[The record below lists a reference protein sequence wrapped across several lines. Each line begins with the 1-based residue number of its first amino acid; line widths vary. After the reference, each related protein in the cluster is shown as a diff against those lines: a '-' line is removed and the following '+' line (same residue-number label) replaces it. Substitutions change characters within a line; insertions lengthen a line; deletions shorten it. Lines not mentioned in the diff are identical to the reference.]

1 METTTQAVE
10 PVDVILDTISKSL
23 NARLEEDRDVV
34 NKALGKIAE
43 GCDKLVEDTKAKSDF
58 VDSEIARLEGLVKS
72 MGDTL
77 NAALEALA
85 AKTVELEKSVN
96 LISSE
101 PIRKSIQA
109 TDVIAAPAEAITVAP
124 SVTANELITKCL
136 VDIKVAPE
144 GRRLELS
151 RAVAL
156 LECGVSPI
164 EVKRDFN
171 L

>member
-1 METTTQAVE
+1 MDTTQATE

-34 NKALGKIAE
+34 NKALEKIAE
-43 GCDKLVEDTKAKSDF
+43 GCDKLVEDSKAKGDF
-58 VDSEIARLEGLVKS
+58 VNSEIARLEGLVKS
-72 MGDTL
+72 MSDNL

-85 AKTVELEKSVN
+85 VKTAELEKSVN
-96 LISSE
+96 VMASE

-109 TDVIAAPAEAITVAP
+109 TDVIAAPAEAITAAP
-124 SVTANELITKCL
+124 VVTAGELIAKCL
-136 VDIKVAPE
+136 TDIKAAPE

-156 LECGVSPI
+156 LECGVSPN